1 MSCREVLAWSS
12 CCTMGCPLVK
22 STHKAPHVG
31 KRVKKGL
38 PLPRTVPPG
47 RVHTHHCTVLRKQ
60 SWGNDPTRGE
70 GKKSPD
76 SSSSPEC
83 YPLQT
88 ERIGE
93 WNTNGVGG
101 LLGVGATDWVIQ
113 SGKHRQ
119 TWGREPQGDTGWR
132 AERSTQVA
140 PGKKAA
146 AEPAAD
152 SEQARQ

>member
-1 MSCREVLAWSS
+1 MVQLLYNGVSPGQKYPQGTTCGEKGEEGTSLTPER
-12 CCTMGCPLVK
+12 CPQ
-22 STHKAPHVG
+22 G
-31 KRVKKGL
+31 GY
-38 PLPRTVPPG
+38 
-47 RVHTHHCTVLRKQ
+47 THHCTVLRKQ

-70 GKKSPD
+70 GKKSPG

-83 YPLQT
+83 YPLKA

-101 LLGVGATDWVIQ
+101 LLGVGATDWVTQ

-132 AERSTQVA
+132 AERSTRVA